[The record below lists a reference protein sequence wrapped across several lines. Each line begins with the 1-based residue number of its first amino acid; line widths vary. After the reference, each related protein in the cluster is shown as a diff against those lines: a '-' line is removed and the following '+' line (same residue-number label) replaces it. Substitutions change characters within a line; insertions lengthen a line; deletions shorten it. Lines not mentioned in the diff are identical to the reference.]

1 MPRTHQQRLLAAL
14 GSNLEN
20 HEPPLE
26 LTWDQTV
33 ASNVGYIGSVWPG
46 EVTALRRLYVNFQ
59 ADYATFKPVTGSQI
73 HDKGTIHVNFGQP
86 NAESKFK
93 QVLEYLCVR

>member
-1 MPRTHQQRLLAAL
+1 M
-14 GSNLEN
+14 
-20 HEPPLE
+20 
-26 LTWDQTV
+26 
-33 ASNVGYIGSVWPG
+33 
-46 EVTALRRLYVNFQ
+46 NFQ